1 MMTSKYKSLRRQQ
14 EQSLRMKHIK
24 FTPLKLY
31 PKPLLSLQ
39 LPMAHLNYLRLLW
52 AFCTEKNMHVYEWTL
67 YYKQK
72 FTVNKQTDNSVNID
86 VLPWLP
92 FSKLSF
98 YEMIIEFGKKIYIH
112 NNYGIMVGS
121 GFFIFNWRIIA
132 LQCCVGFCES
142 ALRIHM
148 SPPSWTPLPPSI
160 VLTPLRSSQ
169 STVLSSLC

>member
-1 MMTSKYKSLRRQQ
+1 MTSKYKSLRRQQ

-39 LPMAHLNYLRLLW
+39 LPMAHLNYLQLLW
-52 AFCTEKNMHVYEWTL
+52 AFCTEKNMHMYEWTL

-72 FTVNKQTDNSVNID
+72 FTVNKQTNNSVNID

-98 YEMIIEFGKKIYIH
+98 YEMITEFGQKIYTH

-142 ALRIHM
+142 AVSIPM
-148 SPPSWTPLPPSI
+148 SPPSWTPLPPSTL
-160 VLTPLRSSQ
+160 LTPLRSSQ
-169 STVLSSLC
+169 STMLSSLC